1 MSSLKK
7 ELIERA
13 RNGDIKAGTALLEQ
27 FVDTVL
33 AGEEIDGNI
42 LQYTAHC
49 LSDILNN
56 EDPHIAL
63 NIKKPA
69 VEPSIDPGELIDI
82 ALSVELC
89 SRIYKANKVKAPV
102 QLAIETV
109 AEAIGKSCETVR
121 DIRKKYSELAKKLA
135 DRKPRQETKF

>member
-49 LSDILNN
+49 LRDILND

-63 NIKKPA
+63 KIKKPA
-69 VEPSIDPGELIDI
+69 ENQSIDPGESIDI
-82 ALSVELC
+82 AVSIELC
-89 SRIYKANKVKAPV
+89 SRIYKANKVRAPV
-102 QLAIETV
+102 RLAIETV
-109 AEAIGKSCETVR
+109 AEAVGMSYETVSG
-121 DIRKKYSELAKKLA
+121 IRNKYCELAKKLA
-135 DRKPRQETKF
+135 DKKPRKETES